1 MENLKN
7 LMEQYKHY
15 PKNQNQSKEI
25 HKSTSGS
32 HKMPKEYLHLLKEY
46 HHLIKEYHN
55 WTKEQTL
62 QL

>member
-7 LMEQYKHY
+7 LTEQYKHY

-25 HKSTSGS
+25 HNSTLGS
-32 HKMPKEYLHLLKEY
+32 HKIPTEYA
-46 HHLIKEYHN
+46 HLIKEYDK
-55 WTKEQTL
+55 WTKEQPL